1 MKPVSL
7 EQKKE
12 EVSLLVV
19 GGITVFFPDN
29 DSSTSCLLVLSA
41 FSTLQLLP
49 EQDLPGSFGRYEV

>member
-12 EVSLLVV
+12 EVSLLSQ
-19 GGITVFFPDN
+19 FFPED
-29 DSSTSCLLVLSA
+29 DSSTFCLLVLSA

-49 EQDLPGSFGRYEV
+49 EQDLPGSFGRYEVWAGD

>member
-19 GGITVFFPDN
+19 GGGGHK
-29 DSSTSCLLVLSA
+29 
-41 FSTLQLLP
+41 FSLKMILQL
-49 EQDLPGSFGRYEV
+49 FVF